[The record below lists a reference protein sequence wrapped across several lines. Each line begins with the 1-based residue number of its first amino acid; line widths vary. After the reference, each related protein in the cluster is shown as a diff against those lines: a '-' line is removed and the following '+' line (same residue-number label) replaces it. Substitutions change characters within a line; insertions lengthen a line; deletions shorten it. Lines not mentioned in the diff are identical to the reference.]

1 MQFKR
6 LFFLRIHRV
15 LRGSKVIM
23 KKKLLL
29 PSTMARA
36 GWEVLAARRDVEAIP
51 FELGIATE
59 QFHRLLGDADGVALG
74 LTPFGEAELAAGP
87 KVRVVARHGVG
98 YDSVDV
104 AALTRRG
111 VPLLTTGI
119 ANSPSVAE
127 QALYFMLALAKRGAD
142 MDALVRA
149 NRWAERLTGELP
161 ADLFGKTVLVVGF
174 GRIGT
179 RIARACLALGM
190 SVRVYDP
197 YIAVS
202 AIAAA
207 GCTPEPDLDAALPHA
222 DFVTIHCPKTAE
234 TTGMF
239 DGPRLARMRASA
251 YLVNTARG
259 GIVDEP
265 ALHSALT
272 RGVIRGAGLDV
283 FDHEPTALDN
293 PLLALNNIVTAPHM
307 AGVTKESFDRMAVA
321 VANNVLSVLD
331 GKPNVDNVVNKEVLG
346 HR

>member
-1 MQFKR
+1 
-6 LFFLRIHRV
+6 
-15 LRGSKVIM
+15 
-23 KKKLLL
+23 
-29 PSTMARA
+29 
-36 GWEVLAARRDVEAIP
+36 
-51 FELGIATE
+51 
-59 QFHRLLGDADGVALG
+59 
-74 LTPFGEAELAAGP
+74 
-87 KVRVVARHGVG
+87 
-98 YDSVDV
+98 
-104 AALTRRG
+104 
-111 VPLLTTGI
+111 
-119 ANSPSVAE
+119 
-127 QALYFMLALAKRGAD
+127 
-142 MDALVRA
+142 
-149 NRWAERLTGELP
+149 
-161 ADLFGKTVLVVGF
+161 
-174 GRIGT
+174 
-179 RIARACLALGM
+179 M

-293 PLLALNNIVTAPHM
+293 PLLTLNNIVTAPHM